1 MLVVYSSIKTIDFL
15 LVVFRMMAVSMCFKK
30 YSCGNEVCR
39 SRKDVVRQ
47 RSLQEDSLC
56 FLSFGYWLLGMHTT
70 DVDSDDCGFLSL
82 RLILSLH
89 ES

>member
-1 MLVVYSSIKTIDFL
+1 MVVHSSIKTVVSL

-30 YSCGNEVCR
+30 YSCGNEMCR
-39 SRKDVVRQ
+39 NRKDVATQ

-56 FLSFGYWLLGMHTT
+56 VLSLGYWLPGIPTT
-70 DVDSDDCGFLSL
+70 NVDSDDYDFLL
-82 RLILSLH
+82 PRLILSLH